1 MKIPFITFILG
12 SLIDPISSAVGQNNA
27 GQGNCPEGYGRGFN
41 GECVKKFVLPKRKK
55 CADPQLRF
63 GFHETQLDGRLVNYW
78 CEDGWT
84 LVPEEASS
92 SACILGSWNKAV
104 PQCVRPGCED
114 LKPPFNGEMVY
125 DLDGALALFTCN
137 KDLEIAGEAVLGC
150 DGQHWNASVP
160 ACVMTTTPPPS
171 DGSWTSGGQRSALV
185 VTSKST
191 LFCIFSISMYKLA
204 FH

>member
-1 MKIPFITFILG
+1 M
-12 SLIDPISSAVGQNNA
+12 
-27 GQGNCPEGYGRGFN
+27 RGFN
-41 GECVKKFVLPKRKK
+41 NECVKRFVPPKRKK
-55 CADPQLRF
+55 CSEPNLKF
-63 GFHETQLDGRLVNYW
+63 GNYDLQIGGRVVNFW
-78 CEDGWT
+78 CEEGWT
-84 LVPEEASS
+84 LAPDDFAS
-92 SACILGSWNKAV
+92 AVCKLGQWSKPQ

-160 ACVMTTTPPPS
+160 ACVMTTTPPPI
-171 DGSWTSGGQRSALV
+171 DGTWTSGGQRSAIA
-185 VTSKST
+185 VTSKSA